1 MLSRLR
7 STSRESVRRTG
18 RDVYERLRTYLIVAA
33 QAGLAAE
40 LSWFITRDVLHNA
53 EPLFAPAVAVGTIAG
68 AIGNRIRRTLE
79 VIAGV
84 IVGAVVA
91 HLITRTIGA
100 GPALTGVVV
109 AVAISAA
116 VAVRGTGAVTA
127 QAGGT
132 ALLLGSVA
140 QGPDLVVSKTESA
153 VVGGVV
159 AIAVAYLILPLNPM
173 RVAHRTVRPT
183 VDAFARELTASADAL
198 THRDLQQA
206 EDALQRFSA
215 AWEQRQKTSELVE
228 AAQQVVVLSPWRR
241 RRLGMLRRYQHAAEH
256 LEDAYS
262 SACEM
267 LQWATATIRAG
278 EPVPAGLPASIEHL
292 GQALRLLYRDFLAGG
307 EPDPPRAR
315 AQQAIKDVNEACAEG
330 VEFSGTVV
338 ATRVRAVA
346 SDLLQASGLPQAEAN
361 KQAGLK
367 ADV

>member
-1 MLSRLR
+1 M
-7 STSRESVRRTG
+7 
-18 RDVYERLRTYLIVAA
+18 YERLRTYLIVAA

-40 LSWFITRDVLHNA
+40 LSWFITRDVLHSA
-53 EPLFAPAVAVGTIAG
+53 EPLFAPAVAIGTIAG

-79 VIAGV
+79 VIAGLT
-84 IVGAVVA
+84 VGAMVA
-91 HLITRTIGA
+91 HLVTRAIGG
-100 GPALTGVVV
+100 GPAQTGVVV
-109 AVAISAA
+109 ALAISAA
-116 VAVRGTGAVTA
+116 VAIRGTGAVTA

-140 QGPDLVVSKTESA
+140 PGPDLAVSKTESA

-173 RVAHRTVRPT
+173 RVAHRIVRPT
-183 VDAFARELTASADAL
+183 VDAFARELTATADAL

-206 EDALQRFSA
+206 KDALQRFSA
-215 AWEQRQKTSELVE
+215 TREQRQKATELVA

-241 RRLGMLRRYQHAAEH
+241 RRLGMMRRYQHAAEH

-267 LQWATATIRAG
+267 VKWATATIRAG
-278 EPVPAGLPASIEHL
+278 EPVPAGLPASIEHV
-292 GQALRLLYRDFLAGG
+292 GQALRLLYREVLPGR
-307 EPDPPRAR
+307 EPDPMRTRAL
-315 AQQAIKDVNEACAEG
+315 QAIKDVNEACAEG
-330 VEFSGTVV
+330 VEFSGGVV
-338 ATRVRAVA
+338 ATRVRATV
-346 SDLLQASGLPQAEAN
+346 SELLQASGLPQAEAN